1 MARIKLEFD
10 GLDEMVKRLEEQ
22 GKNLKSTANE
32 ALEETFKAVTPG
44 IKAII
49 PSHRFTGATES
60 SLITSP
66 TVVWN
71 GNVGEVKVGF
81 DLNKEISSQFL
92 IYGAKA
98 SVTGVPYR
106 KPDMK
111 LWNAIF
117 GTSITR
123 EIEKI
128 QKEVFERE
136 LMK

>member
-1 MARIKLEFD
+1 MARLKLEFD
-10 GLDEMVKRLEEQ
+10 GLDEMIEEFEKR
-22 GKNLKSTANE
+22 GKKLKPTANN
-32 ALEETFKAVTPG
+32 ALEETFKKVTPG
-44 IKAII
+44 IEAII
-49 PSHRFTGATES
+49 PSHHFTGATES
-60 SLITSP
+60 SLITTP

-81 DLNKEISSQFL
+81 DLKKEVTSQFL
-92 IYGAKA
+92 IYGARA

-117 GTSITR
+117 GDSITR
-123 EIEKI
+123 EIAKI